1 MTDLLRRW
9 RAVSF
14 EDSCNEE
21 EERKAAMGRVRG
33 LEACVDAAEAGC
45 EELYRAL
52 VSARVSLLNL
62 LTPTF

>member
-1 MTDLLRRW
+1 VAQWQVTDLLQQR

-33 LEACVDAAEAGC
+33 LEACVEAAEAG
-45 EELYRAL
+45 
-52 VSARVSLLNL
+52 
-62 LTPTF
+62 

>member
-21 EERKAAMGRVRG
+21 EEEERETAMGRVRG
-33 LEACVDAAEAGC
+33 LEACVEAAEAG
-45 EELYRAL
+45 
-52 VSARVSLLNL
+52 
-62 LTPTF
+62 

>member
-21 EERKAAMGRVRG
+21 EEERKAAMGRVRG
-33 LEACVDAAEAGC
+33 LEACVEAVEAG
-45 EELYRAL
+45 
-52 VSARVSLLNL
+52 
-62 LTPTF
+62 